1 MLNPK
6 TMKTLV
12 CIVYWHPEPS
22 YLNLGLVHNGI
33 NPIQPDLPRFRT
45 ARPEPHVRV
54 SLARAPLVKM
64 AGTHVSMA
72 AQKGAIFFGISSP
85 SRCLGTPA
93 ARRRR
98 WTWKDS
104 PSSAPASA
112 SPTRTR
118 RGPSLGTPRA
128 SIVLVGFALVLCGF
142 WVRLVW
148 FFDCVVCDR
157 IWASG
162 GFGDGFFFFADNLK
176 DLQRFL
182 RRDDPR
188 SREVFQ
194 QVCRWNAAALHLV
207 PMIEF
212 CQAEQKLVV
221 NAGEFWLFCFYGWRK
236 CLIEQFFFVL
246 CLCWSY
252 WVRGIILCCSE
263 SSGLFDDADWS
274 RLW

>member
-54 SLARAPLVKM
+54 SLARAPIVKM

-85 SRCLGTPA
+85 SRCLRTPA

-162 GFGDGFFFFADNLK
+162 GFGGGFFFF
-176 DLQRFL
+176 LQIIWRICSGFCEETIRGVGRCSSRCAGGM
-182 RRDDPR
+182 RRRSIWCRWSSFARR
-188 SREVFQ
+188 SR
-194 QVCRWNAAALHLV
+194 N
-207 PMIEF
+207 
-212 CQAEQKLVV
+212 
-221 NAGEFWLFCFYGWRK
+221 WLWMRVSFG
-236 CLIEQFFFVL
+236 FFVFMGGGSAWL
-246 CLCWSY
+246 NSFF
-252 WVRGIILCCSE
+252 
-263 SSGLFDDADWS
+263 LFFVYVD
-274 RLW
+274 LIGCVE